1 MLAGTENERMR
12 GLRALVTGAS
22 SGIGDATARRFV
34 AEGGQVALVARRHGP
49 LEQLANEL
57 GPAAT
62 AIPADVSSPDEVR
75 AAVDLAIHSLGG
87 LDVVVNA
94 AGVSHPLDLA
104 ELDAEAWDVSI
115 GINLSGT
122 FHVAR
127 ETGLRMLAS
136 GGGAIVNVGSEL
148 SARGQAKFVAYCA
161 AKAGVLG
168 LTRALAMELAPSVRV
183 NAVCPGAV
191 DTPMLTAEFEL
202 EADPEAARQATVQ
215 RAPLGRIAD
224 PSEIAAAIVF
234 LAVDAPFATGSALFL
249 DGGTTMGLL

>member
-1 MLAGTENERMR
+1 MH

-22 SGIGDATARRFV
+22 SGIGAATARRFV
-34 AEGGQVALVARRHGP
+34 AEGAQVALVARRHGP
-49 LEQLANEL
+49 LEELANEL
-57 GPAAT
+57 GSEAI
-62 AIPADVSSPDEVR
+62 AIPADVSSPDEVK
-75 AAVDLAIHSLGG
+75 AAVDLAIRGLGG

-104 ELDAEAWDVSI
+104 ELDADAWNVSI
-115 GINLSGT
+115 DTNLSGS

-127 ETGLRMLAS
+127 ETGLLMLRS
-136 GGGAIVNVGSEL
+136 GGGVIVNVGSEL
-148 SARGQAKFVAYCA
+148 SANGQAKMVAYCA

-202 EADPEAARQATVQ
+202 EADPDAARQATVE
-215 RAPLGRIAD
+215 RAPLRRIAD
-224 PSEIAAAIVF
+224 PSEIAAAILF
-234 LAVDAPFATGSALFL
+234 LAVDARFATGAAFYL
-249 DGGTTMGLL
+249 DGGTTMGLP